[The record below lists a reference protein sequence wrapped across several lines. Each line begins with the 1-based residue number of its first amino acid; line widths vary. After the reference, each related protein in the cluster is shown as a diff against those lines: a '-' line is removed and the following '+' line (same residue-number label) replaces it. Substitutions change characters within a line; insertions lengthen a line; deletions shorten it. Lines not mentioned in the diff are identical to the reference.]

1 MKLRN
6 PEGPMNGT
14 AKALWY
20 VSRGRAELR
29 KTELHG
35 PKEGEALVRT
45 LWSGISRGTERIVFH
60 GRVSPSEVG
69 RMRAPLQDGDF
80 PFPVKYGYC
89 AVGVVEHGPEEWV
102 GRTVFVLHPH
112 QDRFVVPVSMLN
124 AVPESVPARRAVLGA
139 NMETAL
145 NALWDSGAGPGDRI
159 LVVGAGVVGCLVTAL
174 AAGLPG
180 AEVTLVDIDL
190 TREALAGS
198 LGAAFAK
205 PIDAPGEADVVIHAS
220 GTAPGLA
227 CSLACAGEEATIVE
241 MSWYGDAMVPAP
253 LGLDFHA
260 RRLRLVSSQVGKVAT
275 ARRERWSRTRRMA
288 KALSLLDDERFDAL
302 ITEEI
307 AFEDAPAEFP
317 RIFAPEAAGLATV
330 IRYP

>member
-1 MKLRN
+1 
-6 PEGPMNGT
+6 
-14 AKALWY
+14 
-20 VSRGRAELR
+20 
-29 KTELHG
+29 
-35 PKEGEALVRT
+35 
-45 LWSGISRGTERIVFH
+45 
-60 GRVSPSEVG
+60 
-69 RMRAPLQDGDF
+69 
-80 PFPVKYGYC
+80 
-89 AVGVVEHGPEEWV
+89 
-102 GRTVFVLHPH
+102 VLHPH

-174 AAGLPG
+174 AVGLPG

-190 TREALAGS
+190 SREIIAGS

-241 MSWYGDAMVPAP
+241 MSWYGDVMVPAP
-253 LGLDFHA
+253 LGLDFHV
-260 RRLRLVSSQVGKVAT
+260 RRLKLLSSQVGKVAT
-275 ARRERWSRTRRMA
+275 SRRERWSHARRIA
-288 KALSLLDDERFDAL
+288 KALSLLDDPRFDAL
-302 ITEEI
+302 ITKEI
-307 AFEDAPAEFP
+307 AFEDAPEEFP
-317 RIFAPEAAGLATV
+317 RIFAPEVPGLATV